1 VAGVTVRRPNRR
13 AALKHRFVVNFPH
26 ELAEQVIK
34 LAGRER
40 RPLSTQIQV
49 LVERALE
56 LEDEAKAIVAA

>member
-1 VAGVTVRRPNRR
+1 
-13 AALKHRFVVNFPH
+13 VNFPH